1 VALTN
6 GVQFAAWNMLYV
18 TVTSMQAK
26 YSVAIHLVG
35 IVQINHSTGALSW
48 DKENLD
54 PVIKSYIKKYLFD
67 EGFVEHALGMLD
79 PALDQEINALLDSLA
94 DSGS

>member
-1 VALTN
+1 
-6 GVQFAAWNMLYV
+6 MLHV

-26 YSVAIHLVG
+26 YSVAIHPVG
-35 IVQINHSTGALSW
+35 IVDIDHATGALSW

-54 PVIKSYIKKYLFD
+54 PVTKSYIKKYLFD
-67 EGFVEHALGMLD
+67 EGFIEHALGMLD
-79 PALDQEINALLDSLA
+79 PAIDQEINALLQSLG

>member
-1 VALTN
+1 
-6 GVQFAAWNMLYV
+6 MLYV

-35 IVQINHSTGALSW
+35 TVQINHSTGALSW

-54 PVIKSYIKKYLFD
+54 PVVKSYVKKYLFD
-67 EGFVEHALGMLD
+67 EGFIEHALGMLD
-79 PALDQEINALLDSLA
+79 PAIDQEINALLDSLTE
-94 DSGS
+94 SGS